1 MFTVM
6 LGVPSIEGGLGWVS
20 YIQLTIPSEPAMA
33 VSMAMSTLS
42 KVLQFI
48 CFIVVL
54 WVMGLKVIGLA
65 SRVSNKNLFM
75 IICGSICGHLC

>member
-33 VSMAMSTLS
+33 VRMAMSTLS

-54 WVMGLKVIGLA
+54 GY
-65 SRVSNKNLFM
+65 RVKGYRL
-75 IICGSICGHLC
+75 

>member
-48 CFIVVL
+48 CFIVGFL
-54 WVMGLKVIGLA
+54 GYGLKVIGLFIA
-65 SRVSNKNLFM
+65 AFQTRIYS
-75 IICGSICGHLC
+75 